1 MDDIVLTVLVLNA
14 VLISIRVG
22 AALRL
27 IPFFGGHPM
36 PVLPWLGLSF
46 SLGLILSFQTGHG
59 IGQDLNGLRFAAL
72 VTKEIF
78 VGIVIGALVRFS
90 FSVLEVVGEVA
101 HLSSLSVLAGQ
112 GQSPYTTAYLLLG
125 AGVFFLMK
133 GHHALISGLA
143 STIACVPPLEIP
155 GIASVA
161 GAGQDAAIR
170 LFSSAMAAAVLISAP
185 IFAAGLFAEVI
196 VGMVS
201 RLNPGWATGGAQ
213 TLRVAAVQVTVLAS
227 LCFVVTSA
235 IELLEAGLADLSLCA
250 PR

>member
-1 MDDIVLTVLVLNA
+1 MDGLVTTVLSINML
-14 VLISIRVG
+14 LISIRVG

-46 SLGLILSFQTGHG
+46 SLGIILSFQTGLG
-59 IGQDLNGLRFAAL
+59 IAEDLDGLRFAAL
-72 VTKEIF
+72 VIKELF

-101 HLSSLSVLAGQ
+101 HLSTLSVLTGQ

-143 STIACVPPLEIP
+143 STIACAPPLEIP

-170 LFSSAMAAAVLISAP
+170 LFSSAMAAAVLIAAP
-185 IFAAGLFAEVI
+185 IFAAGLFAELI
-196 VGMVS
+196 VGVVS
-201 RLNPGWATGGAQ
+201 RLHSGWAAAGAQ
-213 TLRVAAVQVTVLAS
+213 TLRVVAVQVMVLAS
-227 LCFVVTSA
+227 LGFVVTSA
-235 IELLEAGLADLSLCA
+235 ITFLESGLADLSLCSA
-250 PR
+250 R